1 MTLDDDAS
9 VPSPARAIPL
19 PAAPPNP
26 QMKWVPLQ
34 GVEATGVVRRSNLD
48 EASQAR
54 LIADAAEILGRGV
67 NPREPRE
74 SATGLVVGLVQ
85 SGKTMSFT
93 TVIGLAR
100 DNGFPLV
107 IVIAG
112 TKVSLLNQ
120 SHERL
125 EKDLNVHAGDGL
137 PSWKIQK
144 NVRATDAHDEQSIRQ
159 AIAAWHDNELEPDER
174 ATLILTVLKQRQRL
188 QSLTR
193 LLSRLDLRRV
203 PVLVIDDEADQ
214 ASLNTQVQ
222 QGGESATYTRLR
234 ELRDALPCHTYL
246 QYTATPQAPLLI
258 NIADVLSPDFPKV
271 LDPGADY
278 VGGQEFFA
286 PGSPYIRDIPPQ
298 DIAAGNDPPDSML
311 EAVRVFLV
319 GLAASLIRDG
329 RRRSML
335 IHPSRLRA
343 DHRQVVQWVSE
354 AKTTWLNVLRLPEA
368 DPDKIGLVEDFQT
381 AYDHLATTDANLPS
395 FEEVL
400 AKLPRALRQ
409 TTIIEFNTNGRPRT
423 PEINWRDAEGWI
435 LVGGQAVDRGFT
447 VDLLTVTY
455 MPRGVGVGNAD
466 TLQQRARFFGYKRK
480 YLGICRIWLEAV
492 TRSAFESYVEHENLM
507 RRELKLLETKPG
519 GLKKWRRRFILDNA
533 LQPCR
538 RSVVSDNYF
547 RPTRPGG
554 WTQQKGALIAEEL
567 RNANSELLEAFAQ
580 AFTFAEDTDTYRASE
595 DSQKHFVAREVPI
608 ATVIDMLSEY
618 RLEDPRDTA
627 TFTGTLVMLGEALR
641 QAADTPV
648 AVYRMRPGAQG
659 GRRTVSA
666 SGTLEDGFQ
675 QGPTRVAG
683 GGYTYPGDAAFQMSD
698 RPTIQLH
705 RFDLSRAEGEVIQAR
720 AAPLLAIHIPPNLA
734 KEWLVQLQAG
744 QVNAG

>member
-1 MTLDDDAS
+1 MTSGNDTAAPGS
-9 VPSPARAIPL
+9 AQAIPL
-19 PAAPPNP
+19 PETPPNP
-26 QMKWVPLQ
+26 QMNWVPVQ
-34 GVEATGVVRRSNLD
+34 GEEATGVVRRSNVD

-67 NPREPRE
+67 NPRNPNG
-74 SATGLVVGLVQ
+74 SATGLVVGNVQ

-112 TKVSLLNQ
+112 TKVNLLNQ

-125 EKDLNVHAGDGL
+125 EKDLNVHAGEGL

-144 NVRATDAHDEQSIRQ
+144 NVQATDAHDEQSIRQ
-159 AIAAWHDNELEPDER
+159 TIEAWQDDGLEDDER
-174 ATLILTVLKQRQRL
+174 PTLILTVLKQRQRL
-188 QSLTR
+188 QNLTN
-193 LLSRLDLRRV
+193 LLRRLDLQRV

-214 ASLNTQVQ
+214 ASLNTRVQ

-278 VGGQEFFA
+278 IGGQEFFA

-298 DIAAGNDPPDSML
+298 DIAPGNDPPESML
-311 EAVRVFLV
+311 EAVRVFFV
-319 GLAASLIRDG
+319 GLAASLIRDR

-343 DHRQVVQWVSE
+343 DHRQVVQWVTE
-354 AKTTWLNVLRLPEA
+354 AKTTWLSALRLPET
-368 DPDKIGLVEDFQT
+368 DPDRIELVEDFRS
-381 AYDHLATTDANLPS
+381 AYEHLATTDADLPS
-395 FEEVL
+395 LDDVL

-492 TRSAFESYVEHENLM
+492 TRSAFEGYVEHENLM
-507 RRELKLLETKPG
+507 RRELKLLETKQG
-519 GLKKWRRRFILDNA
+519 GLNSWRRRFILDST

-538 RSVVSDNYF
+538 RNVVSDAYF
-547 RPTRPGG
+547 RATRAGG
-554 WTQQKGALIAEEL
+554 WTQQKGALISSDL
-567 RNANSELLEAFAQ
+567 LNRNAELLEAFAQ
-580 AFTFAEDTDTYRASE
+580 AFTFTEDTVTYQSAE
-595 DSQKHFVAREVPI
+595 DSQRHFVAREVPI
-608 ATVIDMLSEY
+608 AAVIDMLAEY

-627 TFTGTLVMLGEALR
+627 QFTGMLVTLGEALR
-641 QAADTPV
+641 LAPDTVV
-648 AVYRMRPGAQG
+648 AVYRMRPNASGS
-659 GRRTVSA
+659 RRTISA
-666 SGTLEDGFQ
+666 SGTLEKGFL
-675 QGPTRVAG
+675 QGPTRLARG
-683 GGYTYPGDAAFQMSD
+683 GVNYPGDTAFNMND

-705 RFDLSRAEGEVIQAR
+705 RFDLSYTDQGPIEASS
-720 AAPLLAIHIPPNLA
+720 APLLATHIPSHLA
-734 KEWLVQLQAG
+734 REWLVQLQAG
-744 QVNAG
+744 QVDAD

>member
-1 MTLDDDAS
+1 MTPDDDAAA
-9 VPSPARAIPL
+9 PRPARAIPL

-26 QMKWVPLQ
+26 QMRWTPVQ
-34 GVEATGVVRRSNLD
+34 GAEATGVVRRSGVD

-67 NPREPRE
+67 DPREPRE
-74 SATGLVVGLVQ
+74 SATGLVVGNVQ

-93 TVIGLAR
+93 TVIGFAR

-144 NVRATDAHDEQSIRQ
+144 NVRDADAHDEQSIRQ
-159 AIAAWHDNELEPDER
+159 VIQAWQDEELEADER

-193 LLSRLDLRRV
+193 LLSRLDLGRV

-278 VGGQEFFA
+278 VGGKEFFA

-298 DIAAGNDPPDSML
+298 DIAPGNDPPDSML
-311 EAVRVFLV
+311 EAARVFFV
-319 GLAASLIRDG
+319 GLAASLIRDR

-354 AKTTWLNVLRLPEA
+354 AKTTWITALRLPEA
-368 DPDKIGLVEDFQT
+368 DPDRIGLVEDFRA

-395 FEEVL
+395 FVEVL

-423 PEINWRDAEGWI
+423 PEINWRHAEGWI

-480 YLGICRIWLEAV
+480 FLGICRIWLEGN
-492 TRSAFESYVEHENLM
+492 TRAAFEAYVEHEELM
-507 RRELKLLETKPG
+507 RRELKRLETEPG
-519 GLKKWRRRFILDNA
+519 GLKKWRRRFVLDNA

-538 RSVVSDNYF
+538 RSVVSDAYF
-547 RPTRPGG
+547 RSTRLGG
-554 WTQQKGALIAEEL
+554 WTQQRGALMVEAL
-567 RNANSELLEAFAQ
+567 RNANAELLEAFTRELA
-580 AFTFAEDTDTYRASE
+580 FAEDTDTYRSAE
-595 DSQKHFVAREVPI
+595 DSQKHFVAREVPLDR
-608 ATVIDMLSEY
+608 VIDMLSEY

-627 TFTGTLVMLGEALR
+627 SFTGTLVMLGQALR
-641 QAADTPV
+641 QAPDTTV
-648 AVYRMRPGAQG
+648 AVYRMRPGARG
-659 GRRTVSA
+659 ARRTVSA

-675 QGPTRVAG
+675 QGPTRLAG
-683 GGYTYPGDAAFQMSD
+683 GGYAYPGDAAFAMND
-698 RPTIQLH
+698 RPTIQIH
-705 RFDLSRAEGEVIQAR
+705 HFDLARSDRGAVEAR
-720 AAPLLAIHIPPNLA
+720 AAPLLAIQIPAELA
-734 KEWLVQLQAG
+734 REWLVQLQAG
-744 QVNAG
+744 QVDAD

>member
-1 MTLDDDAS
+1 MTPDNDSAPPRS
-9 VPSPARAIPL
+9 AQAILL
-19 PAAPPNP
+19 PAHPPNP
-26 QMKWVPLQ
+26 QMRWIPVQ
-34 GVEATGVVRRSNLD
+34 GEEATGVVRRSNVD
-48 EASQAR
+48 DASRAR

-67 NPREPRE
+67 NPRDPNG
-74 SATGLVVGLVQ
+74 SATGLVVGNVQ

-93 TVIGLAR
+93 TVIALAR

-112 TKVSLLNQ
+112 TKVNLLNQ
-120 SHERL
+120 THERL

-144 NVRATDAHDEQSIRQ
+144 NVQANDAHDEQSIRQ
-159 AIAAWHDNELEPDER
+159 AIEAWQDNELEDDER

-188 QSLTR
+188 ESLTN
-193 LLSRLDLRRV
+193 LLGRLDLRRV

-214 ASLNTQVQ
+214 ASLNTRVQ
-222 QGGESATYTRLR
+222 QGGESPTYTKLR

-271 LDPGADY
+271 LEPGADY

-298 DIAAGNDPPDSML
+298 DIAPGNDPPESML
-311 EAVRVFLV
+311 EAVRVFFV
-319 GLAASLIRDG
+319 GLAASLTRDR

-343 DHRQVVQWVSE
+343 DHRQVVQWVSA
-354 AKTTWLNVLRLPEA
+354 AKTTWLDALRLPEA
-368 DPDKIGLVEDFQT
+368 DPDRIELVEDFKA
-381 AYDHLATTDANLPS
+381 AYDHLTTTDAQLPL
-395 FEEVL
+395 FGDVL

-492 TRSAFESYVEHENLM
+492 TRSAFEGYLEHENLM
-507 RRELKLLETKPG
+507 RRELKLLETKQG
-519 GLKKWRRRFILDNA
+519 GLNSWRRRFILDST

-538 RSVVSDNYF
+538 RNVVSDAYF
-547 RPTRPGG
+547 RATRAGG
-554 WTQQKGALIAEEL
+554 WTQQKGALISSDL
-567 RNANSELLEAFAQ
+567 LNRNAELLEAFAQ
-580 AFTFAEDTDTYRASE
+580 AFTFTEDTVTYQSAE
-595 DSQKHFVAREVPI
+595 DSQRHFVAREVPI
-608 ATVIDMLSEY
+608 AAVIDMLAEY

-627 TFTGTLVMLGEALR
+627 QFTGMLVTLGEALR
-641 QAADTPV
+641 LAPDTVV
-648 AVYRMRPGAQG
+648 AVYRMRPNASGS
-659 GRRTVSA
+659 RRTVSEA
-666 SGTLEDGFQ
+666 GNLEMGFQ
-675 QGPTRVAG
+675 QGPTRLAG
-683 GGYTYPGDAAFQMSD
+683 GGRNYPGDSAFAKND
-698 RPTIQLH
+698 RPTVQLH
-705 RFDLSRAEGEVIQAR
+705 RFDLSYTDRGPIEANAV
-720 AAPLLAIHIPPNLA
+720 PLLAMHIPPQLA

-744 QVNAG
+744 QEDAD

>member
-1 MTLDDDAS
+1 MTQDRDAAAAH
-9 VPSPARAIPL
+9 PAQAIPL
-19 PAAPPNP
+19 SASPPNP
-26 QMKWVPLQ
+26 QMKWVPIQ
-34 GVEATGVVRRSNLD
+34 GEEATGVVRRSGVD
-48 EASQAR
+48 AASQAR

-67 NPREPRE
+67 NPRNPNG
-74 SATGLVVGLVQ
+74 SATGLVVGNVQ

-107 IVIAG
+107 VVIAG
-112 TKVSLLNQ
+112 TKVNLLNQ

-125 EKDLNVHAGDGL
+125 EKDLNVNAGEGL

-144 NVRATDAHDEQSIRQ
+144 NVQANDAHDEQSIRQ
-159 AIAAWHDNELEPDER
+159 AIEAWQNDELEDDER
-174 ATLILTVLKQRQRL
+174 PTLIVTVLKQRQRL
-188 QSLTR
+188 ESLTK
-193 LLSRLDLRRV
+193 LLRKLDLRRV
-203 PVLVIDDEADQ
+203 PVLVVDDEADQ
-214 ASLNTQVQ
+214 ASLNTRVQ
-222 QGGESATYTRLR
+222 QGGESSTYTRLR

-271 LDPGADY
+271 LEPGADY

-298 DIAAGNDPPDSML
+298 DIAPGNDPPESML
-311 EAVRVFLV
+311 EAVRVFFV
-319 GLAASLIRDG
+319 GLAASLIRDR

-343 DHRQVVQWVSE
+343 DHRQVVQWVSA
-354 AKTTWLNVLRLPEA
+354 AKVTWLDALRQPEA
-368 DPDKIGLVEDFQT
+368 DPDRIELVEDFRA
-381 AYDHLATTDANLPS
+381 AYDHLATTDVELPS
-395 FEEVL
+395 FEDVVT
-400 AKLPRALRQ
+400 KLPRALRQ

-492 TRSAFESYVEHENLM
+492 TRSAFEGYVEHENLM
-507 RRELKLLETKPG
+507 RHELKVLETKTG
-519 GLKKWRRRFILDNA
+519 GLNKWRRRFILDNS

-538 RSVVSDNYF
+538 RNVVSDNYF
-547 RPTRPGG
+547 RATRAGG
-554 WTQQKGALIAEEL
+554 WAQQKGALISKDL
-567 RNANSELLEAFAQ
+567 RSANTELLETFAQ
-580 AFTFAEDTDTYRASE
+580 AFNFAEDTVTYQSAE
-595 DSQKHFVAREVPI
+595 DSQRHFVTREVPI
-608 ATVIDMLSEY
+608 TAVIDMLAEY
-618 RLEDPRDTA
+618 KLEDPRDTA
-627 TFTGTLVMLGEALR
+627 QFTGMLVTLGEALR
-641 QAADTPV
+641 QAPETMV
-648 AVYRMRPGAQG
+648 AVYRMRPNASGS
-659 GRRTVSA
+659 RRTVST
-666 SGTLEDGFQ
+666 SGTLEKGFQ
-675 QGPTRVAG
+675 QGPTRLAG
-683 GGYTYPGDAAFQMSD
+683 GGRNYPGDSAFAMDD

-705 RFDLSRAEGEVIQAR
+705 RFDLSYTDRGPIE
-720 AAPLLAIHIPPNLA
+720 AAAVPLLAIHIPPHLA

-744 QVNAG
+744 QEVQD

>member
-1 MTLDDDAS
+1 MTQDSDAAA
-9 VPSPARAIPL
+9 PRPAQAIPL
-19 PAAPPNP
+19 PATPPNP
-26 QMKWVPLQ
+26 QMRWVPVQ
-34 GVEATGVVRRSNLD
+34 GEEATGVVRRSNVD
-48 EASQAR
+48 VASQER

-67 NPREPRE
+67 NPRQPNG
-74 SATGLVVGLVQ
+74 SATGLVVGNVQ

-112 TKVSLLNQ
+112 TKVNLLNQ

-137 PSWKIQK
+137 PSWKMQK
-144 NVRATDAHDEQSIRQ
+144 NIQATDAHHEQSIRQ
-159 AIAAWHDNELEPDER
+159 AIEAWQDNELEEDER

-188 QSLTR
+188 QSLTD
-193 LLSRLDLRRV
+193 LLRRLDLRRV

-214 ASLNTQVQ
+214 ASLNTRVQ

-286 PGSPYIRDIPPQ
+286 AGSPYIRDIPPQ

-311 EAVRVFLV
+311 EAVRVFFV
-319 GLAASLIRDG
+319 GLAASLIRDR

-343 DHRQVVQWVSE
+343 DHRQVVQWVTE
-354 AKTTWLNVLRLPEA
+354 AKTTWLTALRLPEA
-368 DPDKIGLVEDFQT
+368 DPDRIELVEDFRA
-381 AYDHLATTDANLPS
+381 AYDHLSTTDANLPA
-395 FEEVL
+395 FEDVL
-400 AKLPRALRQ
+400 AKLPRSLRQ

-480 YLGICRIWLEAV
+480 YLGICRIWLETV
-492 TRSAFESYVEHENLM
+492 TRSAFEGYVEHENLM
-507 RRELKLLETKPG
+507 RRELKRLETEPS
-519 GLKKWRRRFILDNA
+519 GLNMWRRRFVLDAA

-538 RSVVSDNYF
+538 RNVVSDAYF
-547 RPTRPGG
+547 RSTRLGG
-554 WTQQKGALIAEEL
+554 WTQQRGALTAEAL
-567 RNANSELLEAFAQ
+567 RNANAELLEGFVSEFAFV
-580 AFTFAEDTDTYRASE
+580 EDIDTYRSDE
-595 DSQKHFVAREVPI
+595 DSQKHFVAREVPLI
-608 ATVIDMLSEY
+608 RVIDMLSDY

-627 TFTGTLVMLGEALR
+627 NFTGTLVMLGEALR
-641 QAADTPV
+641 QAPDATV
-648 AVYRMRPGAQG
+648 AVYRMRPGARG
-659 GRRTVSA
+659 ARRIVSA
-666 SGTLEDGFQ
+666 SGTLEKGFQ
-675 QGPTRVAG
+675 QGPTRLAG
-683 GGYTYPGDAAFQMSD
+683 GGYAYPGDTVFAMND
-698 RPTIQLH
+698 RPTIQIH
-705 RFDLSRAEGEVIQAR
+705 QFDLARSDGGAVEAR
-720 AAPLLAIHIPPNLA
+720 AAPLMAIRIPAELAR
-734 KEWLVQLQAG
+734 EWLVQLQAG
-744 QVNAG
+744 QDDAT

>member
-1 MTLDDDAS
+1 MTSGNDTAALGSAQ
-9 VPSPARAIPL
+9 AIPL
-19 PAAPPNP
+19 PATPPNP
-26 QMKWVPLQ
+26 QMNWVPVQ
-34 GVEATGVVRRSNLD
+34 GQEATGVVRRSNVD
-48 EASQAR
+48 EASQDR

-67 NPREPRE
+67 NPKNPNG
-74 SATGLVVGLVQ
+74 SATGLVVGYVQ

-112 TKVSLLNQ
+112 TKVNLLNQ

-125 EKDLNVHAGDGL
+125 EKDLNVHAGEGL

-144 NVRATDAHDEQSIRQ
+144 NVQATDAHDEQSIRQ
-159 AIAAWHDNELEPDER
+159 AIEAWQDDELEDDER
-174 ATLILTVLKQRQRL
+174 PTLILTVLKQRQRL
-188 QSLTR
+188 QNLTN
-193 LLSRLDLRRV
+193 LLRRLDLQRV

-214 ASLNTQVQ
+214 ASLNTRVQ

-278 VGGQEFFA
+278 IGGQEFFA

-298 DIAAGNDPPDSML
+298 DIAPGNDPPESML
-311 EAVRVFLV
+311 EAVRVFFV
-319 GLAASLIRDG
+319 GLAASLIRDR

-343 DHRQVVQWVSE
+343 DHRQVVQWVTE
-354 AKTTWLNVLRLPEA
+354 AKTTWLTALRLAET
-368 DPDKIGLVEDFQT
+368 DPDRIELVEDFRT
-381 AYDHLATTDANLPS
+381 AYEHLATTDADLPS
-395 FEEVL
+395 FDDVL

-466 TLQQRARFFGYKRK
+466 TLQQRARFFGYKRR

-492 TRSAFESYVEHENLM
+492 TRSAFEGYVEHENLM
-507 RRELKLLETKPG
+507 RRELKLLETKQG
-519 GLKKWRRRFILDNA
+519 GLNSWRRRFILDST

-538 RSVVSDNYF
+538 RSVVSDTYF
-547 RPTRPGG
+547 RATRAGG
-554 WTQQKGALIAEEL
+554 WTQQKGALISSDL
-567 RNANSELLEAFAQ
+567 LNRNAELLEAFAQ
-580 AFTFAEDTDTYRASE
+580 AFTFTEDIVTYQSAED
-595 DSQKHFVAREVPI
+595 
-608 ATVIDMLSEY
+608 
-618 RLEDPRDTA
+618 
-627 TFTGTLVMLGEALR
+627 
-641 QAADTPV
+641 
-648 AVYRMRPGAQG
+648 
-659 GRRTVSA
+659 
-666 SGTLEDGFQ
+666 
-675 QGPTRVAG
+675 
-683 GGYTYPGDAAFQMSD
+683 
-698 RPTIQLH
+698 
-705 RFDLSRAEGEVIQAR
+705 
-720 AAPLLAIHIPPNLA
+720 
-734 KEWLVQLQAG
+734 
-744 QVNAG
+744 

>member
-1 MTLDDDAS
+1 MTSGNDTAAPGS
-9 VPSPARAIPL
+9 AQAIPL
-19 PAAPPNP
+19 PATPPNP
-26 QMKWVPLQ
+26 QMNWVPVQ
-34 GVEATGVVRRSNLD
+34 GEEATGVVRRSNVD

-67 NPREPRE
+67 NPRNSNG
-74 SATGLVVGLVQ
+74 SATGLVVGNVQ

-112 TKVSLLNQ
+112 TKVNLLNQ

-125 EKDLNVHAGDGL
+125 EKDLNVHAGEGL
-137 PSWKIQK
+137 PFWKIQK
-144 NVRATDAHDEQSIRQ
+144 NVQATDAHDEQSIRQ
-159 AIAAWHDNELEPDER
+159 AIEAWQDDELEDDER
-174 ATLILTVLKQRQRL
+174 PTLILTVLKQRQRL
-188 QSLTR
+188 QNLTN
-193 LLSRLDLRRV
+193 LLRRLDLQRV

-214 ASLNTQVQ
+214 ASLNTRVQ

-278 VGGQEFFA
+278 IGGQEFFA

-298 DIAAGNDPPDSML
+298 DIAPGNDPPESML
-311 EAVRVFLV
+311 EAVRVFFV
-319 GLAASLIRDG
+319 GLAASLIRDR

-343 DHRQVVQWVSE
+343 DHRQVVQWVTE
-354 AKTTWLNVLRLPEA
+354 AKTTWLTALRLPET
-368 DPDKIGLVEDFQT
+368 DPDRIELVDDFRT
-381 AYDHLATTDANLPS
+381 AYEHLATTDADLPS
-395 FEEVL
+395 FEDVL

-492 TRSAFESYVEHENLM
+492 TRSAFEGYVEHENLM
-507 RRELKLLETKPG
+507 RRELKLLETKQG
-519 GLKKWRRRFILDNA
+519 GLNSWRRRFILDST

-538 RSVVSDNYF
+538 RNVVSDTYF
-547 RPTRPGG
+547 RATRAGG
-554 WTQQKGALIAEEL
+554 WTQQKGALISSNL
-567 RNANSELLEAFAQ
+567 RNRNAELLEAFAQ
-580 AFTFAEDTDTYRASE
+580 AFTFTEDTVTYQSAE
-595 DSQKHFVAREVPI
+595 DSQRHFVAREVPI
-608 ATVIDMLSEY
+608 AAVIDMLADY

-627 TFTGTLVMLGEALR
+627 QFTGMLLTLGEALR
-641 QAADTPV
+641 QAPDTVV
-648 AVYRMRPGAQG
+648 AVYRMRPNASGS
-659 GRRTVSA
+659 RRTISA
-666 SGTLEDGFQ
+666 SGTLEKGFL
-675 QGPTRVAG
+675 QGPTRLAKG
-683 GGYTYPGDAAFQMSD
+683 GVNYPGDAAFNMND

-705 RFDLSRAEGEVIQAR
+705 RFDLSYTDQGPFEANS
-720 AAPLLAIHIPPNLA
+720 APLLATHIPSHLA
-734 KEWLVQLQAG
+734 REWLVQLQAG
-744 QVNAG
+744 QVDAD

>member
-1 MTLDDDAS
+1 MRWTP
-9 VPSPARAIPL
+9 V
-19 PAAPPNP
+19 
-26 QMKWVPLQ
+26 Q
-34 GVEATGVVRRSNLD
+34 GAEATGVVRRSGVD

-67 NPREPRE
+67 NPNDPRE
-74 SATGLVVGLVQ
+74 SATGLVVGNVQ

-100 DNGFPLV
+100 DNAFPLV

-144 NVRATDAHDEQSIRQ
+144 NVRDTDAHDEQSIKQ
-159 AIAAWHDNELEPDER
+159 AIEAWQDAELEADER
-174 ATLILTVLKQRQRL
+174 PTLILTVLKQRQRL
-188 QSLTR
+188 QNLTN
-193 LLSRLDLRRV
+193 LLSKLDLQRV

-214 ASLNTQVQ
+214 ASLNTRVQ

-258 NIADVLSPDFPKV
+258 NITDVLSPDFPKV
-271 LDPGADY
+271 LAPGTDY

-286 PGSPYIRDIPPQ
+286 PRSPYIRVIPPQ
-298 DIAAGNDPPDSML
+298 DIAPGNDPPESML
-311 EAVRVFLV
+311 EAARVFFI
-319 GLAASLIRDG
+319 GLAASLIRDR

-343 DHRQVVQWVSE
+343 DHRQVVQWVAA
-354 AKTTWLNVLRLPEA
+354 AKSTWLTVLRLPEA
-368 DPDKIGLVEDFQT
+368 APDRTDLVVEFRA
-381 AYDHLATTDANLPS
+381 AYDHLATTDANLPA
-395 FEEVL
+395 FEDVL

-480 YLGICRIWLEAV
+480 YLGICRIWLEV
-492 TRSAFESYVEHENLM
+492 DTRSAFEAYVEHENLM
-507 RRELKLLETKPG
+507 QGELKRLETQPG
-519 GLKKWRRRFILDNA
+519 GLKNWRRRFVLDNT

-538 RSVVSDNYF
+538 RSVVSDSYF
-547 RPTRPGG
+547 RGTRDGG
-554 WTQQKGALIAEEL
+554 WTQQKGALIAREL
-567 RNANSELLEAFAQ
+567 RDANTELLETFTQ
-580 AFTFAEDTDTYRASE
+580 AFTFTEDTTTYQSAE
-595 DSQKHFVAREVPI
+595 DSQRHFVAREVPI
-608 ATVIDMLSEY
+608 AAVIDMLAEY

-627 TFTGTLVMLGEALR
+627 QFTGMLVTLGEALR
-641 QAADTPV
+641 KAPGTVV
-648 AVYRMRPGAQG
+648 AVYRMRPNAIGS
-659 GRRTVSA
+659 RRTVSE
-666 SGTLEDGFQ
+666 SGTLENGFQ
-675 QGPTRVAG
+675 QGQTRRAG
-683 GGYTYPGDAAFQMSD
+683 GVITYPGDAAFSMND

-705 RFDLSRAEGEVIQAR
+705 HFDLSDSEGGPIKAP
-720 AAPLLAIHIPPNLA
+720 AAPLLAMHIPRRLA
-734 KEWLVQLQAG
+734 QEWLVQLQAG
-744 QVNAG
+744 QVDAN

>member
-1 MTLDDDAS
+1 MTQDDDAAA
-9 VPSPARAIPL
+9 PRPARAIPL

-26 QMKWVPLQ
+26 QMRWIPVQ
-34 GVEATGVVRRSNLD
+34 GAEATGVVRRSKID

-67 NPREPRE
+67 NPREPKE
-74 SATGLVVGLVQ
+74 SATGLVVGNVQ

-125 EKDLNVHAGDGL
+125 ERDLNIHSGDGL

-144 NVRATDAHDEQSIRQ
+144 NVRDADAHDEQSIRQ
-159 AIAAWHDNELEPDER
+159 AIEAWQDDELEADER

-193 LLSRLDLRRV
+193 LLGRLDLRRV

-258 NIADVLSPDFPKV
+258 NIADVLSPDFAKV
-271 LDPGADY
+271 LDPGEDY
-278 VGGQEFFA
+278 VGGKEFFA
-286 PGSPYIRDIPPQ
+286 PGSPYIRNIPLQ
-298 DIAAGNDPPDSML
+298 DIAPGTDPPDSML
-311 EAVRVFLV
+311 EAARVFFV
-319 GLAASLIRDG
+319 GLAASLMRDG

-354 AKTTWLNVLRLPEA
+354 ARTTWITALKLPEA
-368 DPDKIGLVEDFQT
+368 DPDRIGLVEDFRA
-381 AYDHLATTDANLPS
+381 AYDHLATTDDNLPS

-400 AKLPRALRQ
+400 AKLPRALRR

-423 PEINWRDAEGWI
+423 PEINWRHAEGWI

-480 YLGICRIWLEAV
+480 FLGICRIWLEGN
-492 TRSAFESYVEHENLM
+492 TRAAFEAYVEHEEFM
-507 RRELKLLETKPG
+507 RRELKRLEPEQG

-538 RSVVSDNYF
+538 RSVVSDSF
-547 RPTRPGG
+547 IRATQAGG
-554 WTQQKGALIAEEL
+554 WTQQKGALIARDL
-567 RNANSELLEAFAQ
+567 RTANAELLEAFAQ
-580 AFTFAEDTDTYRASE
+580 AFAFVEDTETYQSTE
-595 DSQKHFVAREVPI
+595 DSQRHFVAREVPI
-608 ATVIDMLSEY
+608 AAVIDMLAEY

-627 TFTGTLVMLGEALR
+627 QFTGMLVTLGEALR
-641 QAADTPV
+641 QAPNTVV
-648 AVYRMRPGAQG
+648 AVYRMRVNARGS
-659 GRRTVSA
+659 RRTVSA
-666 SGTLEDGFQ
+666 SGTLENGFQ
-675 QGPTRVAG
+675 QGPTRRAG
-683 GGYTYPGDAAFQMSD
+683 GGFTYPGDAAFAMDD

-705 RFDLSRAEGEVIQAR
+705 RFDLSYTEGGLIEAQ
-720 AAPLLAIHIPPNLA
+720 AAPLLAMHIPPNLA

-744 QVNAG
+744 QVDAD

>member
-1 MTLDDDAS
+1 MTPDDDG
-9 VPSPARAIPL
+9 VLPPALAIPL
-19 PAAPPNP
+19 HTPSPNP
-26 QMKWVPLQ
+26 QMRWIPIQ
-34 GVEATGVVRRSNLD
+34 GSEATGVVRRSSVD
-48 EASQAR
+48 AASQAR

-67 NPREPRE
+67 NPMDPRE
-74 SATGLVVGLVQ
+74 SATGLVVGNVQ

-120 SHERL
+120 SHDRL
-125 EKDLNVHAGDGL
+125 EKDLNVNAGDGL

-144 NVRATDAHDEQSIRQ
+144 NVRATDAHDEQSIRH
-159 AIAAWHDNELEPDER
+159 AIEAWENPELEADER
-174 ATLILTVLKQRQRL
+174 PTLVLTVLKQRQRL
-188 QSLTR
+188 QSLTN
-193 LLSRLDLRRV
+193 LLQRLDLRRV

-271 LDPGADY
+271 LDSGVDY

-286 PGSPYIRDIPPQ
+286 PGSPYIRTIPSQ
-298 DIAAGNDPPDSML
+298 DIAPGNDPPESML
-311 EAVRVFLV
+311 EAARVFFV
-319 GLAASLIRDG
+319 GLAASLIRD
-329 RRRSML
+329 RKRRSML

-343 DHRQVVQWVSE
+343 DHRQVVQWVTE
-354 AKTTWLNVLRLPEA
+354 AKTTWIAVLRLPEA
-368 DPDKIGLVEDFQT
+368 DPDRIDLVGEFHS
-381 AYDHLATTDANLPS
+381 AYEHLASTDSSLPT
-395 FEEVL
+395 FDDVL
-400 AKLPRALRQ
+400 VKLPRALRQ

-423 PEINWRDAEGWI
+423 PEINWRNAEGWI

-466 TLQQRARFFGYKRK
+466 TLQQRARFFGYKRP
-480 YLGICRIWLEAV
+480 YLGICRIWLEAD
-492 TRSAFESYVEHENLM
+492 TRSAFEAYVEHESVM
-507 RRELKLLETKPG
+507 RRELKLLENHPN

-538 RSVVSDNYF
+538 RNVVADNYF
-547 RPTRPGG
+547 RGTRAGG
-554 WTQQKGALIAEEL
+554 WAQQKGALIAGDL
-567 RNANSELLEAFAQ
+567 RAANAELLEAFAQ
-580 AFTFAEDTDTYRASE
+580 AFTFVEDTETYQSVQ
-595 DSQKHFVAREVPI
+595 DSQRHFIAQDVPI
-608 ATVIDMLSEY
+608 AAVIDMLAEY

-627 TFTGTLVMLGEALR
+627 QFTGMLVTLGEALR
-641 QAADTPV
+641 QNPDTVV
-648 AVYRMRPGAQG
+648 AVYRMRPNAIGS
-659 GRRTVSA
+659 RRTVSP

-675 QGPTRVAG
+675 QGRTRLAG
-683 GGYTYPGDAAFQMSD
+683 GGFSYPGDAAFVMND

-705 RFDLSRAEGEVIQAR
+705 TFDLSYTETGPIEASAVPVLAMHVPAR
-720 AAPLLAIHIPPNLA
+720 LA
-734 KEWLVQLQAG
+734 KEWLVQLQSG
-744 QVNAG
+744 QVDAR